1 MAGFLNLD
9 NDPLETASL
18 GSGLKSRRTAAK
30 PTIDRGAVARAGEAH
45 GFTRTTDTPL
55 PTGARRGRPPL
66 NEQMTYWRIYVSP
79 ALRDE
84 LNILRD
90 QEGRRLNDLL
100 MDMLV
105 AYRAQKM

>member
-1 MAGFLNLD
+1 MSHGVTCNAPTLA
-9 NDPLETASL
+9 P
-18 GSGLKSRRTAAK
+18 K
-30 PTIDRGAVARAGEAH
+30 PAIDRGAVARAGEAH
-45 GFTRTTDTPL
+45 GFTRTTDAPV

-79 ALRDE
+79 TLRDE

-100 MDMLV
+100 RDMLA

>member
-9 NDPLETASL
+9 DDPLGTASL
-18 GSGLKSRRTAAK
+18 GSGLKSRGTAPK
-30 PTIDRGAVARAGEAH
+30 PAIDRGAVARAGEAH
-45 GFTRTTDTPL
+45 GFTRTTDAPV

-79 ALRDE
+79 TLRDE

-100 MDMLV
+100 RDMLA

>member
-9 NDPLETASL
+9 DDPLGTASL
-18 GSGLKSRRTAAK
+18 GSGLKFRGTAPK
-30 PTIDRGAVARAGEAH
+30 PAIDRGAVARAGEAH
-45 GFTRTTDTPL
+45 GFTRTTDAPV

-79 ALRDE
+79 TLRDE

-100 MDMLV
+100 RDMLA